1 MLKLARLPGVLAI
14 LLTGLMVSSPAL
26 GASSLPQEV
35 LDTALR
41 ACIENRNSVWATPGS
56 ASRLC
61 PCFIENI
68 KRMPLT
74 NSQKIRVMLFNFDEE
89 MMQPFARPLSTEDR
103 AVAFQYSLGI
113 QKGCHV

>member
-1 MLKLARLPGVLAI
+1 MFKLARLSGVVAI
-14 LLTGLMVSSPAL
+14 LLSGLVVGSPTF
-26 GASSLPQEV
+26 GAAGLPQDV

-41 ACIENRNSVWATPGS
+41 ACIENRNAVWATPGS

-89 MMQPFARPLSTEDR
+89 MMQPFVRPLSTEDR
-103 AVAFQYSLGI
+103 AVAFRYSLTI
-113 QKGCHV
+113 QEGCHV